1 MTQREPRDSVPRRVP
16 VNEMTAAR
24 GLISRPESPIFRAMR
39 RHWLRPLWTFL
50 ALLFLLEA
58 WLWDHLRPL
67 VAWVVDLVPW
77 ARLKQRLAEM
87 VERLPPYAALA
98 VFIVPFIV
106 LLPLKFLEVYF
117 LATRNWLGAALVL
130 IAAKLLGLGV
140 TAFVFD
146 ATRGKLLQ
154 MAWFR
159 RMYDWFVWAREWAH
173 AQTEPIRQRLQQLTW
188 FLRPQR
194 AGKFF
199 RRLMRLRRRA
209 YRGGEA

>member
-1 MTQREPRDSVPRRVP
+1 
-16 VNEMTAAR
+16 
-24 GLISRPESPIFRAMR
+24 MR
-39 RHWLRPLWTFL
+39 RHWLRPLWTVL

-67 VAWVVDLVPW
+67 VAWVVDIVPW
-77 ARLKQRLAEM
+77 DRLKQRLAQM
-87 VERLPPYAALA
+87 IERLPPYAALA

-117 LATRNWLGAALVL
+117 LATRNWLGAGLVL

-146 ATRGKLLQ
+146 ATRDKLLQ

-159 RMYDWFVWAREWAH
+159 RMFDWFIWAREWAH
-173 AQTEPIRQRLQQLTW
+173 AQTEPIRQRIRQLAW
-188 FLRPQR
+188 FIKPQR

-209 YRGGEA
+209 YRGGTA